1 MSTASLC
8 LKSYL
13 YYALFELSR
22 ENVHELQCSTVSG
35 HRHATLVT
43 MEKVLKNIK
52 LREGLG
58 RELRDRDVFDGG

>member
-1 MSTASLC
+1 MLFLNGAEKMCMSCSG
-8 LKSYL
+8 
-13 YYALFELSR
+13 
-22 ENVHELQCSTVSG
+22 STVSR